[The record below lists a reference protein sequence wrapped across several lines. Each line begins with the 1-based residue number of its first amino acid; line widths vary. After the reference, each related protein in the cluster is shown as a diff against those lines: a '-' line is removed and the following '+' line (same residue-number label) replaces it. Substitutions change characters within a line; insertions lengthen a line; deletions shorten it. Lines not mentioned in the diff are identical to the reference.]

1 MHGSCSLNWGD
12 VSVEKSPQ
20 ASGEFLHPAS
30 LILIW
35 LAFAFCVPWL
45 RPAELSAIVLLFS
58 LPLLLRHSAQY
69 HKLLRRSR
77 WLLISMI
84 LVYAFVTPGVAA
96 VAVLGA
102 YSPSQEGLLSGGLQ
116 ALHLLALLATLALL
130 LATTSRD
137 RILAG
142 LYFLLRPFVLI
153 GVDIDRVASRIWL
166 TLHYAEKAERGGS
179 RRSGEWRERM
189 HAALRGSGH
198 EMVSIK
204 LEIGRL
210 SRSDYAALFCSVL
223 VLGLLLARG

>member
-1 MHGSCSLNWGD
+1 M
-12 VSVEKSPQ
+12 SVEKSPQ
-20 ASGEFLHPAS
+20 AGGEFLHPAS

-35 LAFAFCVPWL
+35 LAFAFCIPWL
-45 RPAELSAIVLLFS
+45 RPAELMAIAFLFS
-58 LPLLLRHSAQY
+58 LPLLLRYSAHY
-69 HKLLRRSR
+69 LKLLRRSR

-102 YSPSQEGLLSGGLQ
+102 YSPSREGLLSGGLQ
-116 ALHLLALLATLALL
+116 ALRLISLLATLALL

-153 GVDIDRVASRIWL
+153 GVDVDRVAARIWL
-166 TLHYAEKAERGGS
+166 TLHYAEQAEP
-179 RRSGEWRERM
+179 RRPGEWRERF
-189 HAALRGSGH
+189 HAALHGSGQ
-198 EMVSIK
+198 EMSSIQ

-210 SRSDYAALFCSVL
+210 SRLDYAALLCVVL
-223 VLGLLLARG
+223 ALGLLLARGAA